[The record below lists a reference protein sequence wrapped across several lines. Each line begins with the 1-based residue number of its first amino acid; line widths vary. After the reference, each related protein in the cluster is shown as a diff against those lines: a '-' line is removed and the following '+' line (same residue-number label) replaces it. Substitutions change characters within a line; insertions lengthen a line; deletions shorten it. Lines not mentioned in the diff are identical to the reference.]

1 MGNLCCNDTIVLSAS
16 RRPNVCYMGMIIDI
30 VLKLGQVDHAVFAFS
45 QQKEDF
51 GKKGDCFMGI
61 CRDCFWWPNRPSMGS
76 NLNSVC
82 RRSNLMNYEP
92 TELWVRPCP
101 QRGPGDN

>member
-1 MGNLCCNDTIVLSAS
+1 MGNLCCNDTIVLPAS

-61 CRDCFWWPNRPSMGS
+61 GRDCSCWVSFDLLQPLLRLGPRCQMG
-76 NLNSVC
+76 
-82 RRSNLMNYEP
+82 
-92 TELWVRPCP
+92 T
-101 QRGPGDN
+101 